1 MRIILFY
8 AMKYILP
15 YLLIIN
21 ALAFLL
27 MLIDKLCAKK
37 RKRRIPEVV
46 LLGFAVIGGSLGAW
60 CGMQFMHHKTRH
72 KKFTL
77 GIPAIIGVQAA
88 IGVLYWYLFL

>member
-1 MRIILFY
+1 MKNIL
-8 AMKYILP
+8 L

-37 RKRRIPEVV
+37 RKRRIPEIV
-46 LLGFAVIGGSLGAW
+46 LIGSAVIGGSLGAW
-60 CGMQFMHHKTRH
+60 CGMQFMRHKTRH

-77 GIPAIIGVQAA
+77 GIPAIIGIQAA
-88 IGVLYWYLFL
+88 AAILYWYLFL

>member
-1 MRIILFY
+1 MKNIL
-8 AMKYILP
+8 L

-37 RKRRIPEVV
+37 RKRRIPEIV
-46 LLGFAVIGGSLGAW
+46 LIGSAVIGGSLGAW
-60 CGMQFMHHKTRH
+60 CGMQFMRHKTRH

-77 GIPAIIGVQAA
+77 GIPAIIGIQAA
-88 IGVLYWYLFL
+88 VAILYWYLFL

>member
-1 MRIILFY
+1 
-8 AMKYILP
+8 MKLILP

-37 RKRRIPEVV
+37 RKRRIPE
-46 LLGFAVIGGSLGAW
+46 LILIASAIIGGSLGAW
-60 CGMQFMHHKTRH
+60 CGMQFLRHKTRH

-77 GIPAIIGVQAA
+77 GIPTIIGIQAFLA
-88 IGVLYWYLFL
+88 VFYWYNFM